1 MSTSL
6 SQNGF
11 RRQLGGM
18 TALVRIDR
26 AGLAA

>member
-6 SQNGF
+6 LQNGS

-18 TALVRIDR
+18 TTPVRIDR
-26 AGLAA
+26 AGVAA